1 MQFLA
6 SVEQPSLNFISN
18 GLIKD
23 RKMDKTQLTHL
34 VDMGSPEDI
43 LVEVQ
48 AILQQI
54 SSNFDLRAVNAAFQ
68 TTLNLYQ
75 GRFPGYRACTTY
87 YHDLHHSLSTSLTM
101 ARLMHGAIIEGIG
114 FSESDLS
121 LGVICAMFHDAG
133 FIQEEDDTEGT
144 GAKYTINHVPRSMD
158 FLSRYGPKLG
168 LTPQEIANGRT
179 IILCTDLAVAIPS
192 IDFPS
197 DKVEL
202 MGKLLNAADL
212 MAQMAESIYLEKLL
226 FLYHEFVEGKVNGF
240 EGEVDLLRKTVSFY
254 DIVVQRFEPLV
265 DDFDRFLRH
274 HFEARWG
281 VDANP
286 YQQSI
291 TQQKNY
297 LVKILNIPDAD
308 PRDHLRQHDI
318 VAKVRQKYGN
328 YN

>member
-1 MQFLA
+1 
-6 SVEQPSLNFISN
+6 
-18 GLIKD
+18 
-23 RKMDKTQLTHL
+23 
-34 VDMGSPEDI
+34 MGSSEDI
-43 LVEVQ
+43 LAEVQ
-48 AILQQI
+48 ATLQHI
-54 SSNFDLRAVNAAFQ
+54 SSGFDLTSVNAAFE

-101 ARLMHGAIIEGIG
+101 ARLMHGAVLDGVP
-114 FSESDLS
+114 FSERDLS
-121 LGVICAMFHDAG
+121 LGVICAMLHDAG
-133 FIQEEDDTEGT
+133 FIQEEGDTEGT

-158 FLSRYGPKLG
+158 FLSHHGPKLG
-168 LTPQEIANGRT
+168 LTAQEIANGRT

-197 DKVEL
+197 ARVEL

-240 EGEVDLLRKTVSFY
+240 EGEVDLLRKTVGFY
-254 DIVVQRFEPLV
+254 DIVVHRFEPLV
-265 DDFDRFLRH
+265 ADFDRYLRR
-274 HFEARWG
+274 HFAARWG
-281 VDANP
+281 IDANP

-297 LVKILNIPDAD
+297 LVKILSIPDDD
-308 PRDHLRQHDI
+308 PRNHLRQHDI